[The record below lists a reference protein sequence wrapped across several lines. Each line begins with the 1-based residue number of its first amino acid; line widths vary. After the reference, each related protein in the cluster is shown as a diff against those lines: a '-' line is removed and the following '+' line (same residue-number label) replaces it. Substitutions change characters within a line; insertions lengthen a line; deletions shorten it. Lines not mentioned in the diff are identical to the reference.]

1 MRNIFNEETEAK
13 LNNIPTRILD
23 KNAFPD
29 NLQGESE
36 LESKN
41 DVQILQKIFEN
52 INQNEQY
59 PNYNDNFNKINI
71 NQLTKNEFNFKNK
84 KTML

>member
-13 LNNIPTRILD
+13 LNNITTRILD
-23 KNAFPD
+23 KTAVPD

-41 DVQILQKIFEN
+41 DVQIL
-52 INQNEQY
+52 
-59 PNYNDNFNKINI
+59 
-71 NQLTKNEFNFKNK
+71 
-84 KTML
+84 